1 MRKPICDTRFHGA
14 TTQRKSEHL
23 AVRMVSN
30 FLCASWREDVY
41 LRSTCATSALK
52 APGAHFNPG
61 LSEKIERDWQV
72 QLMSQMCRKNILARR
87 SQKIKDARFESSTG
101 KYFCLMI

>member
-1 MRKPICDTRFHGA
+1 MRKPICDTRYHGA

-30 FLCASWREDVY
+30 FLCASCREDVY
-41 LRSTCATSALK
+41 LRSTCAMSALK

-61 LSEKIERDWQV
+61 LSEKIERAGAVNVADV
-72 QLMSQMCRKNILARR
+72 QEKHLSAPVAKDQR
-87 SQKIKDARFESSTG
+87 ST
-101 KYFCLMI
+101 L